1 MTALAGWLRA
11 QLIDQVERDHRESAR
26 EFRRRQRVTAAT
38 TVVGAGL
45 LAWAVNA
52 PSGGA
57 GFYTATMLL
66 AVTWTVGALASGP
79 LHLGHVEAGGLRRR
93 PVLGPFAVGVA
104 LIAVFLAG
112 ALVVRE
118 IPPLRDAVDEV
129 LDHAREGAGPLTV
142 VVTALNGVAEELFFR
157 GALYAAVPGRHQVLV
172 TTAVYTLATVATGN
186 VMLAFAALV
195 LGVVVGLQRR
205 ASGGILGPAIT
216 HVTWSVSMLL
226 VLPAVV

>member
-1 MTALAGWLRA
+1 MTI
-11 QLIDQVERDHRESAR
+11 QS
-26 EFRRRQRVTAAT
+26 
-38 TVVGAGL
+38 
-45 LAWAVNA
+45 
-52 PSGGA
+52 
-57 GFYTATMLL
+57 
-66 AVTWTVGALASGP
+66 
-79 LHLGHVEAGGLRRR
+79 
-93 PVLGPFAVGVA
+93 
-104 LIAVFLAG
+104 
-112 ALVVRE
+112 
-118 IPPLRDAVDEV
+118 LRDAVDEV